1 MLQAIKDDLGSGF
14 LHKRA
19 RFGSNIGTVELRIR
33 SQLKMPSKVIEIGY
47 GKVKRVKIGGGGKL
61 VLIGGPCAI
70 ENRAHAFMMAE
81 RIGEICENLGVDW
94 VYKSCYDKDCR
105 SSPDSF
111 HGIGLED
118 GLQILSDIR
127 DKYGI
132 PVTSDFSDTSWARA
146 TGEVC
151 DLVQVPAYLCR
162 QTSILRAA
170 AETGRPIHLK
180 KGQFMSP
187 WNMAN
192 SVKKIEAAGGNQVLL
207 GDRGTFFGYNM
218 LVNDMRSFPIMARTG
233 YPVCY
238 DATHSIQMP
247 TSMGD
252 ISGGQ
257 REYIPYLVR
266 AAAACGIDAVFAEI
280 HNDPKN
286 AKSDPNTVL
295 NIKDLKHVLGQA
307 VEVHNLRLE
316 LLEKYGPDNVE

>member
-1 MLQAIKDDLGSGF
+1 ML
-14 LHKRA
+14 
-19 RFGSNIGTVELRIR
+19 
-33 SQLKMPSKVIEIGY
+33 SKTIEIGY
-47 GKVKRVKIGGGGKL
+47 GNVKRVKIGGGGKL

-70 ENRAHAFMMAE
+70 ENRDHAFMMAE
-81 RIGEICENLGVDW
+81 RIGKICDELSVDW
-94 VYKSCYDKDCR
+94 IYKSCYDKDCR

-111 HGIGLED
+111 HGCGLEN

-127 DKYGI
+127 DEFGI
-132 PVTSDFSDTSWARA
+132 PVTSDFSDPAWAKE

-162 QTSILRAA
+162 QTSILKAA
-170 AETGRPIHLK
+170 AKTGRPIHLK

-192 SVKKIEAAGGNQVLL
+192 SVKKLEAGGADQILL
-207 GDRGTFFGYNM
+207 TDRGTFFGYNM
-218 LVNDMRSFPIMARTG
+218 LVNDMRSFAIMAQTG

-257 REYIPYLVR
+257 REFIPYLTR
-266 AAAACGIDAVFAEI
+266 AAAACGIDALFAEI

-295 NIKDLKHVLGQA
+295 NVKDLKHVLGQA
-307 VEVHNLRLE
+307 KIMHEMRLE
-316 LLEKYGPDNVE
+316 LLEKFGPDNVE